1 MENEATF
8 QRIAEELQS
17 VLEEGLPGIPWKQEM
32 LGGAFPKDMAG
43 YFFCDRI
50 DYKRLTE
57 AQRVTIATFTIE
69 LVCANPVKNGGN
81 HRIENHAIEIRKAL
95 DAHRTLNGLA
105 RRSDVEQILFGS
117 PQGSANIGVALITYT
132 VEFYEPMED
141 FTIF

>member
-1 MENEATF
+1 MKNKICSLTLGLMMTSMLLSVIDVSVNGDASVITISRARGRKPCGLVLNDEKH
-8 QRIAEELQS
+8 QRRCE
-17 VLEEGLPGIPWKQEM
+17 
-32 LGGAFPKDMAG
+32 GAFLMQQ
-43 YFFCDRI
+43 
-50 DYKRLTE
+50 T
-57 AQRVTIATFTIE
+57 
-69 LVCANPVKNGGN
+69 NPVKNGGN
-81 HRIENHAIEIRKAL
+81 HRIENHAIEVRKAL